1 MADTAVNFWPKGAT
15 MLDRIIKKDWGLMVP
30 VKGYDSNGE
39 SIKSLCRFI
48 ARADD
53 GDCPLSTSIHRHSC
67 ASSITVISGRVCI
80 RFDGDFRLSL
90 QCGEHAEIPED
101 VWHALEFPENDTLF
115 IEEYDHT
122 GDDYPIE
129 RHEGEEW
136 PDE

>member
-1 MADTAVNFWPKGAT
+1 MADTAVNFWPKGAM

-67 ASSITVISGRVCI
+67 ASSITVVSGQASVEFDQHEVCLSPGDSI
-80 RFDGDFRLSL
+80 VIEASRWHRLRFTESGTT
-90 QCGEHAEIPED
+90 
-101 VWHALEFPENDTLF
+101 V

-122 GDDYPIE
+122 GADYPIE